1 MNITTTCSSQVCF
14 PSITSGDNLVV
25 KSQIEQGDGNPDI
38 IIDNRS
44 SREAVI
50 LELKKA
56 DGKDISKLKNA
67 AETALEQI
75 RKITMTVI

>member
-1 MNITTTCSSQVCF
+1 MFLSGVL
-14 PSITSGDNLVV
+14 SITSGDDLVV
-25 KSQIEQGDGNPDI
+25 KSQIEHGDGNPDI

-44 SREAVI
+44 SWEAVI
-50 LELKKA
+50 LKLNKA
-56 DGKDISKLKNA
+56 GGKDISKLKNA